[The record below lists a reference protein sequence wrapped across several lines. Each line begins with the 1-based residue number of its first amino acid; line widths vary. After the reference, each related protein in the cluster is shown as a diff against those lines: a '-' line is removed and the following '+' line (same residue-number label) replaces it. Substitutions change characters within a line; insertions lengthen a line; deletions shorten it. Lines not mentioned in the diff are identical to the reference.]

1 MELRGRETVREIE
14 EWGVR
19 FSRDEADREQERLRK
34 QGMELI
40 KLPDTEAKQFLKI
53 ARDALW
59 EQVIKDAPKNGP
71 RLKEVF
77 VKAAQMGG

>member
-1 MELRGRETVREIE
+1 ME
-14 EWGVR
+14 
-19 FSRDEADREQERLRK
+19 
-34 QGMELI
+34 MI
-40 KLPDTEAKQFLKI
+40 KLPDAEAEQFLKI

>member
-1 MELRGRETVREIE
+1 ME
-14 EWGVR
+14 
-19 FSRDEADREQERLRK
+19 
-34 QGMELI
+34 MI
-40 KLPDTEAKQFLKI
+40 KLPDAEAKQFLKI

-71 RLKEVF
+71 RLRKGF